1 MISKDYESGIIVKS
15 PGRINLIGEHID
27 YNGGHVLPAAIDRK
41 VTLKLRKT
49 ENIACSV
56 TSKGAGTFTFD
67 IKKPFKISSIQWENY
82 VLGVVDGLREKCNSK
97 LGGFDCSI
105 SSDLPIGAGISSSAA
120 LECGL
125 AKGLNTLFDLG
136 VSDMDLIKISR
147 MAEHN
152 FVGNKCG
159 VMDQFAV
166 VMGQYKKLILLNCES
181 LEYRFIDA
189 DFSPYKIVLLNSN
202 VSHNL
207 VSSEYNVRVAECEKA
222 LRTIQKKYP
231 EYTFLAD
238 VPETVVKSLKEK
250 MPKKVYKRALY
261 VSQEN
266 VRTLKAAELIQ
277 NGEIHEFGEL
287 MYKTHQGLT
296 KYYEVSCP
304 ELNFLVD
311 LTQNIPQVIGSRMM
325 GGGFGGCTISLV
337 KEDFVNTFTDL
348 AKKIYKKQFNITLSP
363 ILVEIS
369 NGVEITNQ

>member
-1 MISKDYESGIIVKS
+1 
-15 PGRINLIGEHID
+15 
-27 YNGGHVLPAAIDRK
+27 
-41 VTLKLRKT
+41 
-49 ENIACSV
+49 
-56 TSKGAGTFTFD
+56 
-67 IKKPFKISSIQWENY
+67 
-82 VLGVVDGLREKCNSK
+82 
-97 LGGFDCSI
+97 
-105 SSDLPIGAGISSSAA
+105 
-120 LECGL
+120 
-125 AKGLNTLFDLG
+125 
-136 VSDMDLIKISR
+136 
-147 MAEHN
+147 
-152 FVGNKCG
+152 
-159 VMDQFAV
+159 
-166 VMGQYKKLILLNCES
+166 
-181 LEYRFIDA
+181 
-189 DFSPYKIVLLNSN
+189 
-202 VSHNL
+202 
-207 VSSEYNVRVAECEKA
+207 
-222 LRTIQKKYP
+222 
-231 EYTFLAD
+231 
-238 VPETVVKSLKEK
+238 